1 MPQLFHD
8 RPAFGRPG
16 IEPRWTRSDKEV
28 VGTAYSASSRLWFTM
43 AAGIVSEVYFPTIDH
58 PQTRDLQFLITDG
71 ETFFHD
77 ERRHTETKIE
87 PMSPHALG
95 FRLTNRER
103 NGQYALVKEI
113 LTDPHYPCLL
123 MQVKLEAAEPL
134 RSQLRLYA
142 LLAPHLNVGG
152 RHNNGNVVEVDGRRI
167 LTANRDGTWLAL
179 AASTPF
185 RKLSCGYVGT
195 SDGWTDLRDNLRMDW
210 EFDSAPNGNIALTG
224 EIDLREGFEFTLAL
238 AFGRSLSHAIS
249 TLLQSLAVPFTHHRE
264 HFIAQWETSCAEIL
278 PLEDACDDEGTLF
291 RMSYSVLLAHE
302 DKMYPGAMIA
312 SLSIPWGESRSGADL
327 GGYHLV
333 WTRDMVHS
341 ATGLLA
347 AGNTD
352 TPRRA
357 LVYLIAAQRPD
368 GHFPQNFWIDG
379 TPYWHG
385 LQLDEVAFPI
395 LLAWRL
401 QQLDALWNVD
411 PLPMVLRAAGFL
423 IRQGPVTEQERWEE
437 NSGFSPSTLASNIAA
452 LICAA
457 DLVRMRGDEAT
468 ALFLESHADFLESH
482 IEAWTVTTEG
492 TLVPGIPRHYIRITS
507 ADPFS
512 ARPNENPNTGT
523 IAIRNR
529 PPGKQAEFPAKEIV
543 DGGFLE
549 LVRYGI
555 QSADDPI
562 VRDSIRVIDAVL
574 KVDTPPGPCW
584 YRYNH
589 DGYGQREDGGPYIGW
604 GKGRPWPILT
614 GERGHYELA
623 AGRDAQAFVR
633 AMEGFASA
641 HFLLPEQIWD
651 EPDRADL
658 RFVRGKATGSAMPLM
673 WAHAEYIKLLRSTHD
688 GRVFDRLE
696 AVAGR
701 YLNRPVSATGNLEV
715 WKFNRQVA
723 EMPRG
728 TRLRI
733 QAQAPFRLRWTGNE
747 WQSHEDSDS
756 ISTRLGI
763 DYVDLTVRDQ
773 QRAPIG
779 FTFYWPETAGWEGRD
794 FTVRVRQA

>member
-8 RPAFGRPG
+8 LPAFGQPG
-16 IEPRWTRSDKEV
+16 IEPRWTRSDKQA
-28 VGTAYSASSRLWFTM
+28 VGTARSASARIWFTV
-43 AAGIVSEVYFPTIDH
+43 AGGIVSEVYFPTIDH

-77 ERRHTETKIE
+77 ERRHTESRIE

-103 NGQYALVKEI
+103 NGRYALVKEI
-113 LTDPHYPCLL
+113 LADPHYPCLL
-123 MQVKLEAAEPL
+123 MQTRLQATEPL
-134 RSQLRLYA
+134 RSRLQLYA
-142 LLAPHLNVGG
+142 LLAPHLDVGG
-152 RHNNGNVVEVDGRRI
+152 WGNNGNVVEVDGRRI
-167 LTANRDGTWLAL
+167 LTANRNGTWLAL

-185 RKLSCGYVGT
+185 RKLSCGYVST
-195 SDGWTDLRDNLRMDW
+195 SDGWTDLHDNFHMDW

-224 EIDLREGFEFTLAL
+224 EIDLSEGFEFTLAL
-238 AFGRSLSHAIS
+238 AFGRSLSHAVS
-249 TLLQSLAVPFTHHRE
+249 TLLQSLTVPVERHRE
-264 HFIAQWETSCAEIL
+264 QFIEQWEETCAGIL
-278 PLEDACDDEGTLF
+278 PLEDACEDGGTLF
-291 RMSYSVLLAHE
+291 HMGYSALLAHE

-312 SLSIPWGESRSGADL
+312 SLSIPWGEARSETDL

-401 QQLDALWNVD
+401 QKLDALWNVD

-437 NSGFSPSTLASNIAA
+437 NSGLSPSTLASSIAA

-457 DLVRMRGDEAT
+457 DLVRNRGDEAM
-468 ALFLESHADFLESH
+468 AVFLESHADFLESH

-492 TLVPGIPRHYIRITS
+492 TLVPGIPRHYIRITP
-507 ADPFS
+507 ADPFG
-512 ARPNENPNTGT
+512 AHPNENPNEGML
-523 IAIRNR
+523 AIRNR
-529 PPGKQAEFPAKEIV
+529 PPGAQVEFPAKEIV

-555 QSADDPI
+555 RPADDPVI
-562 VRDSIRVIDAVL
+562 RDSIRVIDAVL
-574 KVDTPPGPCW
+574 KVDTPSGPCW

-623 AGRDAQAFVR
+623 AGRDVRSFVR

-641 HFLLPEQIWD
+641 HLLLPEQIWD

-658 RFVRGKATGSAMPLM
+658 RFVRGEATGSAMPLM
-673 WAHAEYIKLLRSTHD
+673 WAHAEYIKLLRSVHD
-688 GRVFDRLE
+688 GRVFDRFDP
-696 AVAGR
+696 VAER
-701 YLNRPVSATGNLEV
+701 YLNPAAAESTPMEV

-723 EMPRG
+723 EVSRG
-728 TRLRI
+728 TRLRVL
-733 QAQAPFRLRWTGNE
+733 AQGPFRLRWTNDE
-747 WQSHEDSDS
+747 WQSHKDTASS
-756 ISTRLGI
+756 PMRLGI
-763 DYVDLTVRDQ
+763 DYVDLAARDE
-773 QRAPIG
+773 QRTPLS
-779 FTFYWPETAGWEGRD
+779 FTFFWPESGRWEGRD
-794 FTVRVRQA
+794 FSVRIR